1 MLKSCLITIGKL
13 YHFFTGKTL
22 KENYM
27 YQKQWTWTSLNT
39 LYNYVLLIITTVI
52 KNVCL
57 SITSLI
63 SCKIL
68 YDLKCKMNYYAT
80 KRHYF
85 LLDTFH
91 PMTYVYLIYSEIN
104 A

>member
-1 MLKSCLITIGKL
+1 MFAVLIFNKIFISYMHYGQMLKSCLITIGKL
-13 YHFFTGKTL
+13 YHFFMGKTL

-68 YDLKCKMNYYAT
+68 YDLKM
-80 KRHYF
+80 
-85 LLDTFH
+85 
-91 PMTYVYLIYSEIN
+91 
-104 A
+104 

>member
-1 MLKSCLITIGKL
+1 MFAVLIFNKIFISYMHYGQMLKSSLITIGKL

-68 YDLKCKMNYYAT
+68 YDLKM
-80 KRHYF
+80 
-85 LLDTFH
+85 
-91 PMTYVYLIYSEIN
+91 
-104 A
+104 